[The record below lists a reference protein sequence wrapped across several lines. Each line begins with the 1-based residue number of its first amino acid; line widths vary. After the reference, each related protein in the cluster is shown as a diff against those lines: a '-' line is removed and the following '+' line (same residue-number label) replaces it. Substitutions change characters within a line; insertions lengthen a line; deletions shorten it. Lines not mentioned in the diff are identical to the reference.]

1 MGGCT
6 KKWRFLLPFRLD
18 IGAKNWSLQ
27 RETVKQLFACQGS
40 NDPNG
45 EHLVVVLSIHVGM

>member
-6 KKWRFLLPFRLD
+6 KTWRFLLPFLLD

-40 NDPNG
+40 NDPND
-45 EHLVVVLSIHVGM
+45 EHLVVVLSIHVSM